1 MGNLQMVVRAHFR
14 AFFLGFLF
22 LFFFLVTKYSAM
34 HDSCSFYFI
43 TTMLWV
49 ALDIGYISI
58 AKSVVFFEV
67 GNGEAHAY
75 NTYREL

>member
-1 MGNLQMVVRAHFR
+1 MWAIYKWWFARIFEPFPSVS
-14 AFFLGFLF
+14 FF
-22 LFFFLVTKYSAM
+22 FFFLVTKYSAM